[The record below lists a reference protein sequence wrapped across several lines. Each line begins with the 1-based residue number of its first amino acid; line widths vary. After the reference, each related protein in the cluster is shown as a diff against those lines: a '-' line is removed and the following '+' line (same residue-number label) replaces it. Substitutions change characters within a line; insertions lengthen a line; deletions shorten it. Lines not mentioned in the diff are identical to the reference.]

1 MDRRLFLGGVLVT
14 AVSSSIAQ
22 ATPVTDRIKIG
33 VLFALSGPAAFLGES
48 QEKAFKMLVE
58 EKNAQGGLA
67 GRKIEYVLYD
77 TEGNGTKAIQ
87 QLRRLVDSD
96 RVDVVFGPNTSA
108 EALLIKPVA
117 AELKTPVL
125 SFSGAVEMT
134 VPPSPWIFQA
144 VPNNRVAVQHF
155 LGFLKKK
162 NFKKIAFIASTDSFG
177 QGGATLFK
185 QLAPDYGLTIIAA
198 EEFGLRDT
206 DMTPQV
212 LKIKGLSPDAMVI
225 WSINPGP
232 SIILRNAKAIGFD
245 KAIFN
250 SNGVASPQFIDQVGA
265 AGEGTWLSAPR
276 LLSPDSLP
284 DSDPSKSVVS
294 KLYQTYVAKWKK
306 QPAAFAAIPHD
317 ALLVLESA
325 LGSVKDAI
333 TRKNLRDAIESVSG
347 VVGANGIYTFSSQN
361 HMGLDDSSHPMV
373 MMRIVNGKFVVEP

>member
-1 MDRRLFLGGVLVT
+1 MDRRLFLNGAVVL
-14 AVSSSIAQ
+14 AISSRLAP
-22 ATPVTDRIKIG
+22 ARAAADKIKIG
-33 VLFALSGPAAFLGES
+33 ALFALSGPSAFLGES

-67 GRKIEYVLYD
+67 GRKVEYVIYD

-108 EALLIKPVA
+108 EALLVKPVA
-117 AELKTPVL
+117 AELETPVL

-134 VPPSPWIFQA
+134 VPPNPWVFQA

-155 LGFLKKK
+155 LGFLKRK
-162 NFKKIAFIASTDSFG
+162 NYKKIAFIASTDSFG

-185 QLAPDYGLTIIAA
+185 QLAPDYGLTIVTA

-206 DMTPQV
+206 DMTPQI
-212 LKIKGLSPDAMVI
+212 LKIKSLSPDAMVI

-276 LLSPDSLP
+276 LLSPDSLS
-284 DSDPSKSVVS
+284 DSDPSKLVVT
-294 KLYQTYVAKWKK
+294 KLYRDYVAKWKK
-306 QPAAFAAIPHD
+306 QPAAFAAIPQD
-317 ALLVLESA
+317 ALLVLEAA
-325 LGSVKDAI
+325 LKRIKGDV

-347 VVGANGIYTFSSQN
+347 VVGANGTYTFSSQN

-373 MMRIVNGKFVVEP
+373 MMKIVGGKFVVEP